1 MIKFTLQCCNGH
13 EFEGWFQNGGAY
25 EAQVA
30 SAQIACP
37 HCGSH
42 SIDKAIMAPA
52 VARRDGAVPPPAGAP
67 NAVRQ
72 EEEPAGGPLHALH
85 RRLRELRDE
94 IHSKAEYVGGR
105 FAEEARRI
113 HFDESPPRGIYG
125 EASSEEARELAEDGI
140 PFLPIPRLPEDLN

>member
-1 MIKFTLQCCNGH
+1 MIKFTLQCRDGH
-13 EFEGWFQNGGAY
+13 EFEGWFQSGAAY

-30 SAQIACP
+30 SARIACP

-52 VARRDGAVPPPAGAP
+52 VARRDGDVAPAP
-67 NAVRQ
+67 SNAVVRQ
-72 EEEPAGGPLHALH
+72 DDDPVNAPLHALH

-94 IHSKAEYVGGR
+94 IHAKAEYVGGK

-113 HFDESPPRGIYG
+113 HFEESPPRGIYG